1 MPLDP
6 QARAWLEASAEAGVR
21 PYHELGVERARQ
33 LVDGNAVGLF
43 GALDDVEQIE
53 EIAAAGIP
61 VRTYR
66 PAGGEN
72 RALVW
77 FHGGGWVIGSLD
89 SHDPLCR
96 ALAARSGCSV
106 VAVDYRLA
114 PEHPHPAALDDAW
127 AVTQWATKS
136 FDRVALGGDSA
147 GAHLA
152 AVVARRARDRQIRL
166 ELQVLVVPVTD
177 YSFDTLSHHE
187 NASGY
192 ALERETMEWFWSLY
206 VRDRASADDPDVSP
220 LRAPDLED
228 VAPALV
234 LTAEYDP
241 LRDEGEAYAARLR
254 DAGIPV
260 EHSRYDGMVHGF
272 LRMPAVLDR
281 SRDAI
286 HQVARAVRVSLET

>member
-43 GALDDVEQIE
+43 GALDEVEQIE
-53 EIAAAGIP
+53 EIAAAGIR

-77 FHGGGWVIGSLD
+77 LHGGGWVIGSLD

-127 AVTQWATKS
+127 AVTQWATKT
-136 FDRVALGGDSA
+136 FERVALGGDSA

-152 AVVARRARDRQIRL
+152 AVVARRARDRQIQV

-177 YSFDTLSHHE
+177 YSFGTLSHHE

-192 ALERETMEWFWSLY
+192 GLERETMEWFWSLY
-206 VRDRASADDPDVSP
+206 VRDRASANDPDVSP
-220 LRAPDLED
+220 LRALDLED
-228 VAPALV
+228 VPPALV

-260 EHSRYDGMVHGF
+260 EHSRYTGMVHGF

-286 HQVARAVRVSLET
+286 DHVARAVRLSLET